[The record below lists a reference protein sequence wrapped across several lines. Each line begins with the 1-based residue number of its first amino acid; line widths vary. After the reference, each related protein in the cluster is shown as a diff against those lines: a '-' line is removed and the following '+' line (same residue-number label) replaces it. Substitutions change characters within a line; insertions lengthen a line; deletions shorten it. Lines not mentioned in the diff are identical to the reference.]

1 VQQQCRQTGV
11 TADVADM
18 LRFVPSPDGVLTPDL
33 TGRLPGEAV
42 WLHNRRSV
50 VQAFV
55 DAGTDADAGAEG
67 VIAGLAAQ
75 VDALLEARALSLLGL
90 ARKAGAVVGGFGKTR
105 AVLQNGRAKVLLG
118 ASDGAEDGRAKLA
131 RLAQAVGLPVLEP
144 FTAAQLGVAIGRS
157 NVIHAALT
165 HQGWAHRV
173 ESEVRRLVVYRTED
187 PGQTQ
192 VEDRSES

>member
-1 VQQQCRQTGV
+1 MQQQCRQTGIM
-11 TADVADM
+11 ADAADM

-33 TGRLPGEAV
+33 AGKLPGDAV
-42 WLHNRRSV
+42 WLHNRSAV
-50 VQAFV
+50 VQAFAESCTA
-55 DAGTDADAGAEG
+55 AGESDS
-67 VIAGLAAQ
+67 LAAQ
-75 VDALLEARALSLLGL
+75 VDGLLEARALSYIGL
-90 ARKAGAVVGGFGKTR
+90 ARKAGAIVSGFAKTR
-105 AVLQNGRAKVLLG
+105 AVLQNGRAEILLG

-131 RLAQAVGLPVLEP
+131 RLAQATGLPVLEP

-192 VEDRSES
+192 VEDRSEG